1 MSQPERILVTG
12 GAGFVGS
19 FLVDEL
25 VRQGNRVR
33 IFDSLDPQVHPGG
46 APPSHLNAGA
56 EFVRGD
62 VRDIDAFRKAVDGI
76 EVVYHLAAA
85 VGVGQSQYAVKYYV
99 DVNCGGTAN
108 LLDILANGKL
118 PVRKVVVMASMSSYG
133 EGLYRCARC
142 GGVRPDLRTEAA
154 MAKGAWEPLCPGC
167 GGALAPAPTPET
179 AVQNCNSIYAL
190 TKKFQEDAVLNIGR
204 TYGIPSVA
212 LRAFNIYGPRQS
224 LSNPYTGVAA
234 IFLSRLKCGERPYVY
249 EDGLQT
255 RDFVSV
261 HDIVS
266 VLDLMRKKSEADYR
280 SFNVGNGTPIAVK
293 EIASV
298 LASLLGVDLPP
309 LLAGKF
315 RKGDVR
321 HCYADVSEL
330 KSRLGYAPRVAFR
343 DGMEELIRWSKE
355 AKADD
360 RFKDAFKELASKGL
374 VT

>member
-1 MSQPERILVTG
+1 VSEKQRILVTG

-19 FLVDEL
+19 FLVDRL
-25 VRQGNRVR
+25 VRDGHRVR

-46 APPSHLNAGA
+46 APPAHLNAQA

-62 VRDIDAFRKAVDGI
+62 VRDLDAFRGAVAGMD
-76 EVVYHLAAA
+76 VVYHLAAA

-108 LLDILANGKL
+108 LLEILANAKL

-133 EGLYRCARC
+133 EGLYSCAKC
-142 GGVRPDLRTEAA
+142 GGVRPDLRTEAQ
-154 MAKGAWEPLCPGC
+154 MATGAWEPVCPAC
-167 GGALAPAPTPET
+167 GGAIAAVPTPESAT
-179 AVQNCNSIYAL
+179 QNCNSIYAL
-190 TKKFQEDAVLNIGR
+190 TKKFQEDSVLNIGR

-266 VLDLMRKKSEADYR
+266 VLDLVRTKSEADYR
-280 SFNVGNGTPIAVK
+280 SFNVGNGKPIAVK
-293 EIASV
+293 EIAST

-330 KSRLGYAPRVAFR
+330 RDRLGYAPRVAFR
-343 DGMEELIRWSKE
+343 DGMQELIAWSRG
-355 AKADD
+355 AKAED
-360 RFKDAFKELASKGL
+360 RFGDAMQELSSKGL

>member
-1 MSQPERILVTG
+1 MTVERILVTG

-25 VRQGNRVR
+25 VRQGHRVR

-46 APPSHLNAGA
+46 SAPAHLNRGA
-56 EFVRGD
+56 EFVKGD
-62 VRDIDAFRKAVDGI
+62 VRDLDAFRRAVADVDAI
-76 EVVYHLAAA
+76 YHLAAA

-108 LLDILANGKL
+108 LLEILANAKL

-133 EGLYRCARC
+133 EGLYRCANC
-142 GGVRPDLRTEAA
+142 GDVRPDLRTEAA
-154 MAKGAWEPLCPGC
+154 MARGEWEPRCPAC
-167 GGALAPAPTPET
+167 GGEIAAIATPET

-190 TKKFQEDAVLNIGR
+190 TKKFQEDSVLNIGR

-234 IFLSRLKCGERPYVY
+234 IFLSRLKCGERPHVY

-266 VLDLMRKKSEADYR
+266 VLDLMRRKSEADYR
-280 SFNVGNGTPIAVK
+280 SFNVGNGRPVAVK
-293 EIASV
+293 EIGET
-298 LASLLGVDLPP
+298 LASLLKVDLPP
-309 LLAGKF
+309 NVAGQF

-321 HCYADVSEL
+321 HCYADVTEL
-330 KSRLGYAPRVAFR
+330 RTRLGYAPRVSFR
-343 DGMEELIRWSKE
+343 DGMEELIRWSRE
-355 AKADD
+355 AKAEDK
-360 RFKDAFKELASKGL
+360 FGTAMKELASKGL